1 MCVCVSPRL
10 LQARGLGG
18 FCRLSGCGCGG
29 VCVCVGGDD
38 DDEQEKERE
47 VGRGGGQEQ
56 KSSFMILI
64 SHDCLKVTHQLTRR
78 QFLLCLTA

>member
-29 VCVCVGGDD
+29 VCVCVCVCVLEASAGSPG
-38 DDEQEKERE
+38 
-47 VGRGGGQEQ
+47 VCGV
-56 KSSFMILI
+56 
-64 SHDCLKVTHQLTRR
+64 CV
-78 QFLLCLTA
+78 

>member
-1 MCVCVSPRL
+1 MDQQDERVM
-10 LQARGLGG
+10 GII
-18 FCRLSGCGCGG
+18 
-29 VCVCVGGDD
+29 